1 MDRKKGDRKTEVDF
15 NLLHTVLLFGT
26 GICAGFINTVAAG
39 GSLLALPMLIFLTA
53 DPVLA
58 NGTNRVAIFFQ
69 NLSAIMGFRRKGVS
83 DFRYGI
89 LLAIPAAIGAWIGA
103 KIAIGTDAA
112 LFQFIL
118 AAVMLIMLTLTL
130 LNPTARLKDRIESS
144 GTGATI
150 IAIVVFFFIGIYGG
164 FIQAGVGLLVITALR
179 LLTGIDLVRTNAIK
193 VFVIFCYTVVAL
205 GTFIIN
211 KQVDWTLGV
220 TLAMGNATGAW
231 IGSHWAVE
239 KGDKWIKVVLVVT
252 VLVFATNLAL
262 EPFNLDIK
270 SLLGLG

>member
-1 MDRKKGDRKTEVDF
+1 MDF
-15 NLLHTVLLFGT
+15 NLLHLVLLFGT
-26 GICAGFINTVAAG
+26 GIAAGFVNTVAAG

-53 DPVLA
+53 DPTLA

-69 NLSAIMGFRRKGVS
+69 NISAIMGFRRKGVS
-83 DFRYGI
+83 NFRYGI
-89 LLAIPAAIGAWIGA
+89 LLAVPAAIGAWIGA

-118 AAVMLIMLTLTL
+118 AFVMLVMLALTV
-130 LNPTARLKDRIESS
+130 LNPTARLKDRIESDT
-144 GTGATI
+144 TGSR
-150 IAIVVFFFIGIYGG
+150 IVPMAVFFFIGIYGG

-179 LLTGIDLVRTNAIK
+179 LLTGMDLVRTNAIK

-205 GTFIIN
+205 ATFIVS

-220 TLAMGNATGAW
+220 TLAIGNATGAW

-252 VLVFATNLAL
+252 VLVFATNLVL